1 VQFDEEGVKNA
12 KSLLSQLKFD
22 GTKLT
27 LK

>member
-1 VQFDEEGVKNA
+1 EEGVKNA

>member
-1 VQFDEEGVKNA
+1 EEGVKNA

-27 LK
+27 V

>member
-1 VQFDEEGVKNA
+1 EEGVKNA
-12 KSLLSQLKFD
+12 KSLLGQLKFD